1 MLYSAFIVGL
11 LGSLHCLGMCGPL
24 VLALPLQ
31 GGNRIKALTGRL
43 LYNTGRIVTYA
54 FIGLILGTLGE
65 SLTFF
70 TSQQKLSVVIGII
83 MLLLVLAPVLFS
95 QKFNVLSPVS
105 RFTGKVKQQFA
116 LQFRKKTYRAYFVSG
131 MLNGL
136 LPCGLVYMALAGAIA
151 TGSSLSGMLFMALF
165 GLGTLPMML
174 AVSVAGQYI
183 TLQWRSKLTKAVPV
197 FTICIAC
204 LFILRGMNLGI
215 PLVSPVVAQ
224 TKATIEVSCCH
235 KK

>member
-1 MLYSAFIVGL
+1 MLYSAFVVGL

-24 VLALPLQ
+24 VLALPIPATNRLQ
-31 GGNRIKALTGRL
+31 AFSGRL
-43 LYNTGRIVTYA
+43 IYNLGRILTYA
-54 FIGLILGTLGE
+54 LIGLILGTFGE

-70 TSQQKLSVVIGII
+70 SSQQTLSVVIGIV
-83 MLLLVLAPVLFS
+83 MLLFIVAPVHIS
-95 QKFNVLSPVS
+95 QKMNGLSPLS
-105 RFTGKVKQQFA
+105 KLTGNIKKQFA
-116 LQFRKKTYRAYFVSG
+116 LQFRKRTYSAYFLSG

-151 TGSSLSGMLFMALF
+151 TGNSFSGMLFMALF

-183 TLQWRSKLTKAVPV
+183 TLQWRSKLTRIVPV
-197 FTICIAC
+197 FTIFIAC
-204 LFILRGMNLGI
+204 LFILRGLNLGI
-215 PLVSPVVAQ
+215 PMVSPAIAQ
-224 TKATIEVSCCH
+224 TKATIHVTCCH